1 MAYGGSNNAP
11 GPQGYAFLATGPTAA
26 TTLAATTVT
35 MTMATFVTTGIAPT
49 QMAFWNLGAV
59 ANATSVAFVA
69 FGTGVTVAAT
79 TGAVIVPL
87 ALMGANSANRGDLQV
102 LTTGKK
108 PTNVLTI
115 GSVGTTTVFI
125 TPGEGSV

>member
-1 MAYGGSNNAP
+1 MAYGGSLNAP
-11 GPQGYAFLATGPTAA
+11 GPQGYSFLATGPTAA

-59 ANATSVAFVA
+59 ANANSVAFVA

-79 TGAVIVPL
+79 SGAVIVPL
-87 ALMGANSANRGDLQV
+87 ALMGAQAARGDLQI

-108 PTNVLTI
+108 PTNVLTL
-115 GSVGTTTVFI
+115 GSAGTTTLFI
-125 TPGEGSV
+125 TPGEGSA